1 MHSTPKVGFQGKEIA
16 SMKMNEQ
23 SAIFI
28 IDVCCTNVV
37 NRLAE
42 ESGKKTTD
50 VLRDFMKTKTCRL
63 LFNPDSYL
71 YLESPE
77 YVLDM
82 IDAEQQGDWKRWAEV

>member
-1 MHSTPKVGFQGKEIA
+1 MT
-16 SMKMNEQ
+16 MNEQ

-42 ESGKKTTD
+42 ESGKTTTEA
-50 VLRDFMKTKTCRL
+50 LRDFTKTKTCQL

-77 YVLDM
+77 YVLYM
-82 IDAEQQGDWKRWAEV
+82 LDAEQQGDWKRWTEVC